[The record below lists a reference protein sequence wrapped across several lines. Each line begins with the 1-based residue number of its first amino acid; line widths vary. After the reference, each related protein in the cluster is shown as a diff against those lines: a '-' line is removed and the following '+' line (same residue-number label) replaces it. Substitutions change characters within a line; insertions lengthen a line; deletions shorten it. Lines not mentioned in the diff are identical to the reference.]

1 MVLDGMGQRSG
12 EQGWMVAW
20 MLDWKSDAKVDVGES
35 NFCVVKYLSLEF
47 GIYMDY
53 FGTDV

>member
-1 MVLDGMGQRSG
+1 MVC
-12 EQGWMVAW
+12 
-20 MLDWKSDAKVDVGES
+20 VDVRVKES
-35 NFCVVKYLSLEF
+35 NFCVAKYLSLEL

>member
-1 MVLDGMGQRSG
+1 MVLDGMGRGVMSKDGCESG
-12 EQGWMVAW
+12 EQVN
-20 MLDWKSDAKVDVGES
+20 VGGS

>member
-1 MVLDGMGQRSG
+1 MEWGRGVVSKN
-12 EQGWMVAW
+12 AW
-20 MLDWKSDAKVDVGES
+20 MWKWKSDAKVNVGES

>member
-1 MVLDGMGQRSG
+1 MICDGMRGVRV
-12 EQGWMVAW
+12 E
-20 MLDWKSDAKVDVGES
+20 ES
-35 NFCVVKYLSLEF
+35 IFCVVKYLSLEF